1 MTLSEMSYND
11 RDILMI
17 QYKDCF
23 LQVYGYPLP
32 YTKELLI
39 IRNNVTSNELRQRI
53 IELDTMLLKRSLHSI
68 Y

>member
-1 MTLSEMSYND
+1 MTISELSYHD

-17 QYKDCF
+17 QYKDSF
-23 LQVYGYPLP
+23 KQVYGYPLP
-32 YTKELLI
+32 YTEEVLI
-39 IRNNVTSNELRQRI
+39 IRNNITAHELRKRI

>member
-1 MTLSEMSYND
+1 MELSEMSYHE

-17 QYKDCF
+17 QYKDSF
-23 LQVYGYPLP
+23 KQVYGYPLP
-32 YTKELLI
+32 YTSELLI
-39 IRNNVTSNELRQRI
+39 IRNNTTSSELRQRI

>member
-1 MTLSEMSYND
+1 MTIGELSYHE

-17 QYKDCF
+17 QYKDSF
-23 LQVYGYPLP
+23 KQVYGYPLS
-32 YTKELLI
+32 YTKELII
-39 IRNNVTSNELRQRI
+39 IRNNITASELRQRI